1 MKILNITNGD
11 IFNDYIKSIKE
22 GEFIPFKEAMIEG
35 NASYPILDD
44 TFIQLRAKTHKV
56 DANNYINHM
65 NDMISLKENISNYN
79 VIYLWFGKDVFCQ
92 INLITLLA
100 YLDQI
105 KFKGTI
111 YLNLINEKNN
121 KVIKKNII
129 INNDDFINY
138 YKDVLINNVMV
149 KTPYPF
155 INKAIKQYLSY
166 IENHDFI
173 LKYIKKYINS
183 MDENELVCKLIE
195 LTKDLGLGDI
205 QIKNIIEKYKKMY

>member
-11 IFNDYIKSIKE
+11 IFNDYIKSNKE
-22 GEFIPFKEAMIEG
+22 GEFIPFKEAMVEG
-35 NASYPILDD
+35 NTSYPILDD
-44 TFIQLRAKTHKV
+44 TFIEIRAKTHKE
-56 DANNYINHM
+56 DINNYTNHM
-65 NDMISLKENISNYN
+65 NDMISLKENISKYD
-79 VIYLWFGKDVFCQ
+79 VIYLWFGKDAFCQ

-100 YLDQI
+100 YLKQI
-105 KFKGTI
+105 NFKGI
-111 YLNLINEKNN
+111 INLNLINEKNN

-183 MDENELVCKLIE
+183 MNENELVLKLME
-195 LTKDLGLGDI
+195 LTKDLGLGDV
-205 QIKNIIEKYKKMY
+205 QIKNLIEKYKK

>member
-22 GEFIPFKEAMIEG
+22 GEFIPFKEAMVEG

-44 TFIQLRAKTHKV
+44 TFIEIRAKTHKV
-56 DANNYINHM
+56 DASNYIIHM
-65 NDMISLKENISNYN
+65 KDMISLKENISKYD

-100 YLDQI
+100 YLKQI
-105 KFKGTI
+105 NFKGI
-111 YLNLINEKNN
+111 INLNLINEKNN

-155 INKAIKQYLSY
+155 INKAIKKYLSY
-166 IENHDFI
+166 IKDNNLISE
-173 LKYIKKYINS
+173 YVKKYINS
-183 MDENELVCKLIE
+183 MSNDELVLKLME
-195 LTKDLGLGDI
+195 LTKDLGLGDV
-205 QIKNIIEKYKKMY
+205 QIKNLIEKYKK